1 MKILTVETSLA
12 WNSWV
17 WTKALEGSPWEKPQ
31 LKTEGVT
38 ILETIAC
45 LDRILRCQLRLWAT
59 LCCVIVLIFRKADD
73 PWEWTRGLLQPAKYL
88 RKKTG
93 LPKQEGVQSPGSHW
107 PSDSNCNTSSSRMAS
122 PHCPVDLDFSL
133 WCAQVPGHHFSDA
146 LTSSVR
152 SPCDGHAAEWQVLGS
167 AQELSATIL
176 FCPGLGPL
184 RPTRMRKTFA
194 FLCSPLGS
202 MDVLPPVWSGSW

>member
-59 LCCVIVLIFRKADD
+59 LCCVIVSIFRKADD

-107 PSDSNCNTSSSRMAS
+107 PSDSNCNTISSRMAS

-133 WCAQVPGHHFSDA
+133 WCAQVPGHHFQM
-146 LTSSVR
+146 
-152 SPCDGHAAEWQVLGS
+152 HAPA
-167 AQELSATIL
+167 
-176 FCPGLGPL
+176 
-184 RPTRMRKTFA
+184 
-194 FLCSPLGS
+194 LCSLPVTVMPL
-202 MDVLPPVWSGSW
+202 SGRF